1 MFSTSISALVAAALS
16 LGATARSIEKRSISS
31 PILNDA
37 NFADPSLIEVDGT
50 WYAFSTTNNGL
61 NVPWAYSSDFVNWEM
76 GSGDALPTVG
86 QWSTGA
92 EVWAP
97 DVIQLSNGQFI
108 LYYAAESTSLAA
120 NGNIAHCIGAAASST
135 PQGPYTNVG
144 DAIQCNLDQGG
155 AIDPAGFQ
163 DYDGRQYIVY
173 KIDGNNMGNGGNC
186 NNGVAPIQ
194 STPIMLQEVD
204 PSNGWSRIG
213 DAVEI
218 LDRSDADGPLIEAP
232 SLTNVADSSAVG
244 GYLYILFFSSNC
256 YSGSLYDTSYATS
269 VNGIS
274 GPYTKSSSPLLV
286 TGTYGLYSPG
296 GMDVAP
302 NGGPVIFH
310 ADEDTSADVRVAR
323 TGQITIDVS
332 GRTVSI

>member
-1 MFSTSISALVAAALS
+1 MLSTSITALIVATLGV
-16 LGATARSIEKRSISS
+16 GATARSIEKRSISS
-31 PILNDA
+31 PILNNA
-37 NFADPSLIEVDGT
+37 NFADPSFIQVGST

-61 NVPWAYSSDFVNWEM
+61 HVPWASSTDFVNWEM

-86 QWSTGA
+86 QWSTGNA
-92 EVWAP
+92 VWAP
-97 DVIQLSNGQFI
+97 DVVQLSTGQYI
-108 LYYAAESTSLAA
+108 MYYSAESTAKAA
-120 NGNIAHCIGAAASST
+120 NGNSAHCFGAAASWN

-163 DYDGRQYIVY
+163 DYDGKQYVVY

-186 NNGVAPIQ
+186 NNGVAPIH
-194 STPIMLQEVD
+194 STPLMLQEVD

-213 DAVEI
+213 DAVQV

-232 SLTNVADSSAVG
+232 SLTRVADSSAVG

-256 YSGSLYDTSYATS
+256 YSGGLYDTSYATS
-269 VNGIS
+269 VNGVW
-274 GPYTKSSSPLLV
+274 GPYTKSSAPLLV

-296 GMDVAP
+296 GLDVAP

-310 ADEDTSADVRVAR
+310 ADEATSADVRVAR
-323 TGQITIDVS
+323 TGQISINVS
-332 GRTVSI
+332 GKTVSI